1 MMSDEYES
9 GTSARVVREQ
19 QTRLY
24 SLFVVI
30 MYCARSIFE
39 AFINEEYVSLFSALA
54 LQSQ

>member
-1 MMSDEYES
+1 MSDEYES

-19 QTRLY
+19 LTRLY
-24 SLFVVI
+24 SLCVVI